1 MIASVRETEKKYC
14 SRAMVVAIIGGLVF
28 ILADQKPIGKGLILG
43 AIFSVINFVI
53 MGEMLPWKMG
63 KSKKK
68 TLFLSLGSIFS
79 RYLLL
84 AIPLLVAIRFSQ
96 IHLIPTLIGIFLVQL
111 MILTDH
117 LWGYLT
123 TSRQN

>member
-1 MIASVRETEKKYC
+1 ETEKKYC
-14 SRAMVVAIIGGLVF
+14 SRAMSVAIIGGLIF
-28 ILADQKPIGKGLILG
+28 ILADQRPIGKGLILG
-43 AIFSVINFVI
+43 SIFSVINFVV

-68 TLFLSLGSIFS
+68 TVVVSFGSIFS

-84 AIPLLVAIRFSQ
+84 AIPLVVAIRLSQ
-96 IHLIPTLIGIFLVQL
+96 IHLISTVVGIFLVQL

-117 LWGYLT
+117 LWGYRST
-123 TSRQN
+123 MRKN